1 MLRRE
6 KNLMVEVSPRRLAA
20 ASSSAVALLCICM
33 AAGVHM
39 RGKEHRAEL
48 ELTQLARFDRWGIPI
63 DEAVDNHA
71 GSSWTRS
78 DKMMLKAVQA
88 LENKMDILSAQVT
101 RLGAKKIPRKSI
113 ARQAE
118 QPKPVVKHVVKVH
131 DAAEL
136 SALNTIQS
144 DIRRLITVDA
154 DKRQPAQTHTYDP
167 AAVPRTFDDHP
178 SAQRRRRTAEVRQE
192 RKATELKDVEKRT
205 MEAVKDAMA
214 RQRALDMQEAA
225 EETERRRAARRKLE
239 EHEHQPETMGHWGRR
254 DGEAFDTYLGKS
266 RRSSVDGGRAVER
279 NDDDQGVANR
289 RKHHPE
295 LSTNTAVTA
304 SRSKLAAATGSI
316 RDGVLR
322 LEKREQFLEGQE
334 RQALNELPEISND
347 EAHAESSVAS
357 TMQTL
362 QIAKDR
368 RVLAKRA
375 VEDDTYNTGPAQA
388 MEDRSTLI
396 TATKTQQEV
405 SAKLKVDLHALAQAK
420 LDAKRGPILAQ
431 ALHRVRKDLMASKD
445 KMKIWDQV
453 QEAQALERSK
463 DFAAR

>member
-1 MLRRE
+1 MRRARP
-6 KNLMVEVSPRRLAA
+6 LIVDVAASPRRLVA

-39 RGKEHRAEL
+39 RCKEHRAEL
-48 ELTQLARFDRWGIPI
+48 ELTLLARYDRWGIPI

-71 GSSWTRS
+71 GSSRTRS
-78 DKMMLKAVQA
+78 DKMMLKTVQA
-88 LENKMDILSAQVT
+88 LENKMDALSAQVT
-101 RLGAKKIPRKSI
+101 HLGAKKIPRKSI
-113 ARQAE
+113 ANQAE

-131 DAAEL
+131 DAAEM

-154 DKRQPAQTHTYDP
+154 DKRQPAQTHTP

-178 SAQRRRRTAEVRQE
+178 SAQRRKRTAEARQE

-266 RRSSVDGGRAVER
+266 RRSSVDGGRAVGR

-289 RKHHPE
+289 RTHHPE

-304 SRSKLAAATGSI
+304 SRSKLAADTGSI

-396 TATKTQQEV
+396 TATKTQEEV

-431 ALHRVRKDLMASKD
+431 ALHRVRGELMASKD